1 MFSVGPAFSQ
11 TEGKDENLS
20 PFRFT
25 TSVDAVHLS
34 VSVVNKKGK
43 LVTDLEQSD
52 FWVLE
57 NDVIQD
63 ITYFSRG
70 TDAPVD
76 VVMLV
81 DASGSMDVT
90 EKALN
95 ARNSAIQLI
104 RGLGEEDRVA
114 VYAFDRDLYRLTD
127 FTKSK
132 EDAIAA
138 LTRIEPFGST
148 ALYDAV
154 VTLSEHVVHQG
165 FGRRAIAVGADEV
178 EADVIYQV
186 GAIAAFATA
195 HGVALVHVKPHG
207 ALYNQA
213 VSDRELSRG
222 FASGIARVSRD
233 LIFVGLA
240 SSQAMREA
248 AEACKLRY
256 AGEAFADRVYN
267 PDGTLQSRAIEGSV
281 ITDPERCAAQ
291 AVSIA
296 VERRVIAHDGTSVSV
311 EAETLCLHGDNPAAL
326 DNARTVRAA
335 LENNGVELRSL
346 SA

>member
-1 MFSVGPAFSQ
+1 MGESFGIYRIGAD
-11 TEGKDENLS
+11 DEAMLE
-20 PFRFT
+20 
-25 TSVDAVHLS
+25 
-34 VSVVNKKGK
+34 
-43 LVTDLEQSD
+43 LVTSANVACGFHAGDPR
-52 FWVLE
+52 
-57 NDVIQD
+57 
-63 ITYFSRG
+63 T
-70 TDAPVD
+70 
-76 VVMLV
+76 
-81 DASGSMDVT
+81 MDRTV
-90 EKALN
+90 AL
-95 ARNSAIQLI
+95 AVQH
-104 RGLGEEDRVA
+104 GVA
-114 VYAFDRDLYRLTD
+114 VGAHPGHHDLR
-127 FTKSK
+127 
-132 EDAIAA
+132 
-138 LTRIEPFGST
+138 
-148 ALYDAV
+148 
-154 VTLSEHVVHQG
+154 G